1 MNDKLLLL
9 REELLQETYTGNVYY
24 WAKPTMNFI
33 KENKIALSPFFT
45 DGDALEK
52 NVNQKSK
59 MYFLSTSRIKF
70 GGYSLSNFNENHIG
84 VIVELDG
91 PTLSQHMSHKP
102 VNYWGDI
109 GKKYVGVNPKET
121 KHRRMVNDENEE
133 RFFSDNPY
141 LQPLSKYV
149 KAIYVYCPGF
159 YKKFEERTDKEFE
172 FKRLVEDM
180 ASKAGSLGLKFLIT
194 DKPNEFKV
202 LRGESLKEADTYGKK
217 YATLVYA
224 LKAGKKNPNNPELK
238 GFRKLAVDKAR
249 YGESSFSYKD
259 KLKDEERNLHNYFKR
274 NRFKEQELVNELI
287 SLMKKSNNRTFEE
300 FINWAIDQL
309 YEVDDE

>member
-1 MNDKLLLL
+1 MKSKLLLL
-9 REELLQETYTGNVYY
+9 REELLQETYTGDVYY

-45 DGDALEK
+45 DGDALDK
-52 NVNQKSK
+52 SVNPKKK
-59 MYFLSTSRIKF
+59 MYYLSTSRIKF

-84 VIVELDG
+84 VIAELSG
-91 PTLSQHMSHKP
+91 PALSQHMSNKP

-109 GKKYVGVNPKET
+109 GRKYVGVNPKET

-159 YKKFEERTDKEFE
+159 NKPTEELTDEEHKNRMFVNE
-172 FKRLVEDM
+172 M
-180 ASKAGSLGLKFLIT
+180 ASRSASIGVKFLIT
-194 DKPNEFKV
+194 DNPKEFKV
-202 LRGESLKEADTYGKK
+202 LKGKTFEEKGSSSSPYIALATAIKNKTKNPSDKILEPFKKLATHKK
-217 YATLVYA
+217 Y
-224 LKAGKKNPNNPELK
+224 
-238 GFRKLAVDKAR
+238 
-249 YGESSFSYKD
+249 YGASSLSYTD
-259 KLKDEERNLHNYFKR
+259 KLTNEVSKMRNYIR
-274 NRFKEQELVNELI
+274 NKRFKEQELVNELI
-287 SLMKKSNNRTFEE
+287 ALMKKSNKRTFEE

-309 YEVDDE
+309 YEVGDE